1 MRKISS
7 MTNVTA
13 SNITAGRKFFLP
25 VLAAVTLC
33 ALCGC
38 SQDVPADDSGQT
50 ATQPAPRLINYAV
63 NDYYGVINENGLIIA
78 QGSADTS
85 VHMLTDD
92 NGNQHGVAKWQY
104 DREHIPNDW
113 RYLTHNTVVTIYD
126 AWGNQLN
133 HIDFQREGN
142 ISFDYIGGDLSSGLF
157 MVTANDC
164 SSYQILN
171 FDGSLLLE
179 KQIELPED
187 MLCESAYMS
196 QNGTI
201 ILVSY
206 NMHDA
211 DWNNWTSKTDAWDMQ
226 GNPVTLPK
234 DYNDIFM
241 PYADSSGGYGRLP
254 YFMASYTGPQGVRLS
269 DLLDVDGSIMIEGI
283 NEHWSITDGYI
294 VCRKGFEQGLMD
306 FNGNWVYKESLFTE
320 LED

>member
-1 MRKISS
+1 MKKISS

-13 SNITAGRKFFLP
+13 SNITAGRKLFLP

-38 SQDVPADDSGQT
+38 SQGAPVDDNGQT

-63 NDYYGVINENGLIIA
+63 GGYYGVINENGLIIA

-85 VHMLTDD
+85 VNMLTDD
-92 NGNQHGVAKWQY
+92 AGNQHGVMKWQY

-113 RYLTHNTVVTIYD
+113 RYLTHNTVVTVYD

-133 HIDFQREGN
+133 HIDFQREGD
-142 ISFDYIGGDLSSGLF
+142 IRFDYSGGDLSTGLF

-164 SSYQILN
+164 SNYQILN
-171 FDGSLLLE
+171 YDGSLLLE

-196 QNGTI
+196 QNGTL

-211 DWNNWTSKTDAWDMQ
+211 DWNNWTSKTDVWDMQ

-254 YFMASYTGPQGVRLS
+254 YFIASYTGPQGVRLS

-306 FNGNWVYKESLFTE
+306 FDGNWVYKESLFTE